1 MLCFSVP
8 PLSVEIR
15 LNNNYDFEAG
25 QPRVV
30 DCVVVGCVPP
40 PSITWHLGDTML
52 RPNVHKVKRH
62 LCLVEHSIIKYF

>member
-1 MLCFSVP
+1 MGEANQGNGKQISLWLVSVP

-15 LNNNYDFEAG
+15 LNNNFDFEAG

-40 PSITWHLGDTML
+40 PTVTWHLGDTLL
-52 RPNVHKVKRH
+52 RPSAHKV
-62 LCLVEHSIIKYF
+62 